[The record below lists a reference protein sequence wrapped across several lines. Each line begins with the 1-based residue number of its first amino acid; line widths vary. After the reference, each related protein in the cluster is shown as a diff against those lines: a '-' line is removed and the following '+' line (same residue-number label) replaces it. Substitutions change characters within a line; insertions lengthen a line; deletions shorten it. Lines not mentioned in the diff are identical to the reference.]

1 MSVFDLQGTSFD
13 MALDMIVRQQ
23 RTINKLKEF
32 VASIRDDV
40 GRSPEER
47 LVCAAILEYL
57 NQLEKEQYSNV

>member
-1 MSVFDLQGTSFD
+1 MSVFDLQGASFD
-13 MALDMIVRQQ
+13 MALDTIVRQQ
-23 RTINKLKEF
+23 HTINRLKEF
-32 VASIRDDV
+32 ITGIRDDT